1 MPLQSETRAS
11 APRCTAAV
19 VRIFVVDDHPFFR
32 EGLLTWI
39 ARQPGFVACGHAD
52 SPEAALPEIE
62 RQAPDIV
69 LLDLKLHG
77 GDGFDV
83 LRGLSGFKRPPRTI
97 VLTHKDEAV
106 FAERAIRAG
115 AKGYVLKDEAID
127 LMLFAIHEVLDGG
140 IHLSEAMRR
149 QLTQSGTTVLLGPL
163 TRMRSLYPREFQVL
177 QLLGDGRTTKE
188 VAQELG
194 ISAKTVEYYR
204 ENLKRK
210 LEVPDS
216 LSLVRLATLL
226 NQGER
231 VS

>member
-1 MPLQSETRAS
+1 MSLPSEALVS
-11 APRCTAAV
+11 APRSEPAL

-39 ARQPGFVACGHAD
+39 ARQPGFVSCGYAD
-52 SPEAALPEIE
+52 SPATALAEIE

-69 LLDLKLHG
+69 LLDLKLHD

-83 LRGLSGFKRPPRTI
+83 LRGLTGFVRPPRVI

-106 FAERAIRAG
+106 FAERSIHAG

-127 LMLFAIHEVLDGG
+127 LMLGAIHEVLDGG

-149 QLTQSGTTVLLGPL
+149 QLGQSSTTTLIGPL
-163 TRMRSLYPREFQVL
+163 TKMRSLYPRELQVL
-177 QLLGDGRTTKE
+177 QLLGHGKTTKE
-188 VAQELG
+188 IAVELA
-194 ISAKTVEYYR
+194 ISTKTVEYYR

-216 LSLVRLATLL
+216 LSLVRLATIL

-231 VS
+231 LL

>member
-1 MPLQSETRAS
+1 MPSQSEMLTS
-11 APRCTAAV
+11 APRCEPAV

-39 ARQPGFVACGHAD
+39 ARQPGFVPCGHAD
-52 SPEAALPEIE
+52 SPGAALPEIE

-77 GDGFDV
+77 GDGFEV
-83 LRGLSGFKRPPRTI
+83 LRGLAGFHHPPRVI

-115 AKGYVLKDEAID
+115 AKGYILKDEAID
-127 LMLFAIHEVLDGG
+127 LMLFAIHEVMDGG
-140 IHLSEAMRR
+140 IHLSEAIRR
-149 QLTQSGTTVLLGPL
+149 QLAGSESTALVGPL
-163 TRMRSLYPREFQVL
+163 TRMGGLYPREFQVL
-177 QLLGDGRTTKE
+177 QSLGDGRTTKE
-188 VAQELG
+188 IAQELG
-194 ISAKTVEYYR
+194 ISVKTVEYYR

-216 LSLVRLATLL
+216 LSLVRLATIL

-231 VS
+231 LW

>member
-1 MPLQSETRAS
+1 MPLQSEILAS
-11 APRCTAAV
+11 ASRCNPAV

-39 ARQPGFVACGHAD
+39 ARQPGFVSCGHAD
-52 SPEAALPEIE
+52 SPRTALPEIE

-69 LLDLKLHG
+69 LLDLKLHE

-83 LRGLSGFKRPPRTI
+83 LRGLKEFNRPPRVI

-106 FAERAIRAG
+106 FAERSIRAG

-127 LMLFAIHEVLDGG
+127 LMLGAIQEVLDGG
-140 IHLSEAMRR
+140 IHLSDAMRR
-149 QLTQSGTTVLLGPL
+149 QLPQSDSTAIIGPL
-163 TRMRSLYPREFQVL
+163 TRMQSLYPRELEVL
-177 QLLGDGRTTKE
+177 QLLGHGRTTKE
-188 VAQELG
+188 IAQELG
-194 ISAKTVEYYR
+194 ISVKTVEYYR

-210 LEVPDS
+210 LDVPDS
-216 LSLVRLATLL
+216 LSLVRLATIL

-231 VS
+231 LL